1 MTLPASVCLSFRHV
15 FYACRVN
22 PSVLAGVTT
31 KTGMGNVNMR
41 YEMNPPER
49 FLVRRVFVKTKEH
62 FEIKISMLL
71 LFTSPCRLCRQGSF
85 LTLSLPFYFITIPHS
100 RGSRRLKN
108 YLKEQNTGTNDSVFR
123 HKLCNSVPFR
133 QQNN

>member
-49 FLVRRVFVKTKEH
+49 FLVRRVFVCGYALQH
-62 FEIKISMLL
+62 SHYISTPFLET
-71 LFTSPCRLCRQGSF
+71 LFGARLSKKSLKVKFLKKLFSVIFILCRFCYIFHAPFFRKDKNQFAHTILSF
-85 LTLSLPFYFITIPHS
+85 
-100 RGSRRLKN
+100 
-108 YLKEQNTGTNDSVFR
+108 
-123 HKLCNSVPFR
+123 
-133 QQNN
+133 